1 MSKIFKPAKEREGLV
16 TAPFILD
23 SDALRGMVGLES
35 IEQERRKSLEARRR
49 LELRSQAVERE
60 SYEKGFAAG
69 EKAGFELGRQ
79 KAEGLFQKI
88 GAMVDELSN
97 LKETAFKDLE
107 GEILELTLA
116 LAEKIA
122 SREIASDDEAVIA
135 TIKKAMQVAST
146 TGDIIV
152 KVNPRDR
159 DVLFKYKEDLARY
172 GVGVEGV
179 RIEID
184 EMIDRGG
191 CFLETSYGV
200 VDATVHGIIAELK
213 EKLDD
218 EL

>member
-1 MSKIFKPAKEREGLV
+1 M
-16 TAPFILD
+16 
-23 SDALRGMVGLES
+23 
-35 IEQERRKSLEARRR
+35 
-49 LELRSQAVERE
+49 
-60 SYEKGFAAG
+60 
-69 EKAGFELGRQ
+69 
-79 KAEGLFQKI
+79 
-88 GAMVDELSN
+88 
-97 LKETAFKDLE
+97 
-107 GEILELTLA
+107 
-116 LAEKIA
+116 A
-122 SREIASDDEAVIA
+122 SREIASDDEAVIE

-184 EMIDRGG
+184 ETLDRGG

-200 VDATVHGIIAELK
+200 VDATVHGIIDELK

>member
-1 MSKIFKPAKEREGLV
+1 MSKIFKAAKDKEGV
-16 TAPFILD
+16 KAPFILD
-23 SDALRGMVGLES
+23 SDALRGMAGLES
-35 IEQERRKSLEARRR
+35 IEQERRKSLEMRRR

-60 SYEKGFAAG
+60 SYERGFAAG

-79 KAEGLFQKI
+79 KAEGLFNKI
-88 GAMVDELSN
+88 GEMIEELSS

-107 GEILELTLA
+107 GEIIELTLA
-116 LAEKIA
+116 LADKIA
-122 SREIASDDEAVIA
+122 SREIDADDEAVISN
-135 TIKKAMQVAST
+135 IKRAMQVAST

-179 RIEID
+179 RIETD
-184 EMIDRGG
+184 DSVARGG

-200 VDATVHGIIAELK
+200 VDATVHGIIGELK